1 MFEENENNYPVKP
14 EYLADHSGR
23 NRLMF
28 LITIVA
34 VFILS
39 GSFIQDTYIVLL
51 ELLGVFFIHELGHYS
66 MMRIYGVKAQG
77 MFLVSLFG
85 NEAKKLRHSTSQKEQ
100 VLINLMGPLPGILA
114 GVALFLVAQ
123 NSGNPNIYL
132 VEVALLLL
140 AVNVLNV
147 VPLDPF
153 DGGRIMEVFFFFKSD
168 QHKMVFTLV
177 SSLVL
182 ILVGVLLWFWPLIIF
197 GFIMGLK
204 VRGFQKSKE
213 VHEDLEEEN
222 VNYRKDYRD
231 LTNREYWKIR
241 SAFLLQNPKLKD
253 IIPSGRTLWEN
264 ENFIVERVRQVLR
277 LDIQSDVSLPGKL
290 LVLFLMLVLIV
301 LPVLI
306 VLANVDLVIWYF
318 ENANF

>member
-1 MFEENENNYPVKP
+1 MFEENENNYPCKTGI
-14 EYLADHSGR
+14 HSR
-23 NRLMF
+23 SFWTESLDVLNNNRRSLYTVRK
-28 LITIVA
+28 LY
-34 VFILS
+34 S
-39 GSFIQDTYIVLL
+39 GHLYCAFGTFRCL
-51 ELLGVFFIHELGHYS
+51 FIHELGHYS

-77 MFLVSLFG
+77 MFLMSLFG
-85 NEAKKLRHSTSQKEQ
+85 NEAKKLRYSTSQKEQ

-140 AVNVLNV
+140 AVNVLNI

-204 VRGFQKSKE
+204 VRGFQKKQ
-213 VHEDLEEEN
+213 
-222 VNYRKDYRD
+222 RG
-231 LTNREYWKIR
+231 T
-241 SAFLLQNPKLKD
+241 
-253 IIPSGRTLWEN
+253 
-264 ENFIVERVRQVLR
+264 
-277 LDIQSDVSLPGKL
+277 
-290 LVLFLMLVLIV
+290 
-301 LPVLI
+301 
-306 VLANVDLVIWYF
+306 
-318 ENANF
+318 